1 MRNERGKRDAE
12 GNCTWR
18 AAIGSHLSPRTAL
31 LYPGSHACVPNTLS
45 YSLHT
50 RLPCT
55 ACMWMHTFSPGPR
68 CSCRVMNHHRPPL
81 CLLRLLPLRRRS
93 VAVAGP
99 GRVGYRNKVEG
110 VRKVLHAGGGE
121 ERTDD
126 IVVHII
132 LLYGPCEGR
141 WGRQPGIAA
150 VAHG

>member
-50 RLPCT
+50 RLLAPR
-55 ACMWMHTFSPGPR
+55 ACGRGVCEGAKVLVRCNEPPPPGSPPPPPSAPTPR
-68 CSCRVMNHHRPPL
+68 PAAQA
-81 CLLRLLPLRRRS
+81 
-93 VAVAGP
+93 VAVGEW
-99 GRVGYRNKVEG
+99 GTGTSWRGTEG
-110 VRKVLHAGGGE
+110 CLGE
-121 ERTDD
+121 GRTDD
-126 IVVHII
+126 STYYTFVRAAR
-132 LLYGPCEGR
+132 GG

>member
-55 ACMWMHTFSPGPR
+55 VCMWTHTFSPGPR
-68 CSCRVMNHHRPPL
+68 CSCRVMNHHRPPA
-81 CLLRLLPLRRRS
+81 LPPPPPPTPPPPPPIRRS
-93 VAVAGP
+93 RRP
-99 GRVGYRNKVEG
+99 RPRVGYRNKVEG
-110 VRKVLHAGGGE
+110 ARKVLS
-121 ERTDD
+121 T
-126 IVVHII
+126 
-132 LLYGPCEGR
+132 P
-141 WGRQPGIAA
+141 AA
-150 VAHG
+150 VRKGQTI